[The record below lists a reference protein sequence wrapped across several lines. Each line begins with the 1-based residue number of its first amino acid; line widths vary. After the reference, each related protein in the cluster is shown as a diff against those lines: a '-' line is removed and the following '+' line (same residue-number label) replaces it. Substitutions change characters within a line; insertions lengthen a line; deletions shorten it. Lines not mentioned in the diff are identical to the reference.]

1 MVILSSDEFRNLE
14 SNRLNLGI
22 TSLTDDI
29 NRTSTVAFGHSNST
43 NPSHI
48 VESVLNK
55 NGYIGYILMN
65 DRVVAS
71 GFGHIDTTNTKNK
84 YKTMNLNTIS
94 VNSEYRG
101 QGLCQKITSEFVK
114 KFGKYILYLTVRT
127 ESGNEN
133 VSGIK
138 CYEKQ
143 GFVLLPEVYRDH
155 YDGKNTA
162 MVRVPNQKNTIRK
175 KRRSNRRNRSNR
187 RSNLRK

>member
-1 MVILSSDEFRNLE
+1 
-14 SNRLNLGI
+14 
-22 TSLTDDI
+22 
-29 NRTSTVAFGHSNST
+29 
-43 NPSHI
+43 
-48 VESVLNK
+48 
-55 NGYIGYILMN
+55 MN

-71 GFGHIDTTNTKNK
+71 GFAQADAQVDDKNTKNK
-84 YKTMNLNTIS
+84 YKTMYLHTIS
-94 VNSEYRG
+94 VNPEYRG

-133 VSGIK
+133 TSGIK

-143 GFVLLPEVYRDH
+143 GFILLPEVYRDH

-162 MVRVPNQKNTIRK
+162 MIRVPNQKNIKNTIRK
-175 KRRSNRRNRSNR
+175 KRRRRSN